1 MAALAAIHNPNDRTE
16 SLLFFCAEDQQV
28 GIDRRK
34 EDADEGRGAPVRNA
48 PDGKEPVENE
58 PALGTPL
65 VGDIRNSDSPKGVV
79 KNPSSFGAVFFRKLV
94 SVIIST
100 MGVRC

>member
-34 EDADEGRGAPVRNA
+34 EDADEGRGAPAGNA
-48 PDGKEPVENE
+48 PYGKEPVENE
-58 PALGTPL
+58 PMLGTPL
-65 VGDIRNSDSPKGVV
+65 RGDTRDTDSPRGVV
-79 KNPSSFGAVFFRKLV
+79 KNPSSFGAVFFKKLV